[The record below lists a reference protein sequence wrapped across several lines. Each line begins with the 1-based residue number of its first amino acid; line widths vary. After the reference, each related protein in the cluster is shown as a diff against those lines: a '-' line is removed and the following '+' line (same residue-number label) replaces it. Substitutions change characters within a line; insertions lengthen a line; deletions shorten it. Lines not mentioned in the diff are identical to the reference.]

1 MVTPEELTVV
11 LPTFNRLHL
20 LEHSI
25 KSLSVQTVKNFNV
38 LILDNHSNDGSS
50 KYLRDL
56 TSISFQIELVLRE
69 QNIGY
74 FQNLLDGIMRVQT
87 KYITFL
93 SDDNVY
99 LPNCLEKLLSA
110 INQEENTRVVI
121 GCHNL
126 MTFQGTVDPYKSK
139 LNNSKYGR
147 TSKLPFSLSNEQ
159 ARKLQ
164 LQNKI
169 ISIDSTLFQTDQLRA
184 AALIEKHGL
193 DYTLF
198 SQFLFLG
205 GNARYISE
213 SIMNYREN
221 PQGISQNSES
231 QIYFA
236 NYVIDSCNH
245 FMSNNRLTL
254 DQIKWI
260 KYEVF
265 RYQYVLVKQGLISPR
280 LLIEN
285 FRWNSNIQIYKI
297 MLQLP
302 LISLLRY
309 IQTNLKSI

>member
-1 MVTPEELTVV
+1 MAPEELTVV

-38 LILDNHSNDGSS
+38 LILDNHSNDGTS
-50 KYLRDL
+50 KYLRNL

-74 FQNLLDGIMRVQT
+74 FQNLLDGVMRVQT

-110 INQEENTRVVI
+110 INQEENIRVVI

-139 LNNSKYGR
+139 RNNSKYGR

-302 LISLLRY
+302 LILLLRY
-309 IQTNLKSI
+309 IKTNLKSI